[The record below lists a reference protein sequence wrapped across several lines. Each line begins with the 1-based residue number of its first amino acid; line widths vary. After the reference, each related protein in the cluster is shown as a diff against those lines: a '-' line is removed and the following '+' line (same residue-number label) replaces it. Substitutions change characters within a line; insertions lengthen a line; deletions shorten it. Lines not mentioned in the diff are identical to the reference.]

1 MDLDH
6 IIFSTNFKI
15 WFRKFKQT
23 PSERK
28 KYDWDKVVQKPVI
41 RLQYQ
46 LELKNRFD
54 ALNEVEG
61 PDTLDKKNC
70 ENSRSNYTKI
80 DCNPPKRGPNKLVS
94 DATLTLVVKR
104 GIEKKRYHQ
113 KKTTATKERWKNLV
127 KQVQESC
134 LEYDRRFTEGQV
146 AKLRKANQQRASRW
160 TWKIMTNITGKSA
173 PCSAVKL
180 NKLTDEIEKLL
191 QDLLGKWRKYF
202 SNLLN
207 AKLLPLLENYL
218 QLNQIS
224 I

>member
-28 KYDWDKVVQKPVI
+28 KYDCDKVVQKPVI
-41 RLQYQ
+41 RQQYQ

-134 LEYDRRFTEGQV
+134 LEYERRFTERQV
-146 AKLRKANQQRASRW
+146 AKPRKANQRRASRW

-173 PCSAVKL
+173 PCSAAKL
-180 NKLTDEIEKLL
+180 KKLTDEIEKLL
-191 QDLLGKWRKYF
+191 QDLLDKWRKYF

-218 QLNQIS
+218 QLNQI
-224 I
+224 

>member
-61 PDTLDKKNC
+61 PDTLDKKIV
-70 ENSRSNYTKI
+70 KI
-80 DCNPPKRGPNKLVS
+80 VGVTTQKLI
-94 DATLTLVVKR
+94 ATHRNV
-104 GIEKKRYHQ
+104 
-113 KKTTATKERWKNLV
+113 
-127 KQVQESC
+127 
-134 LEYDRRFTEGQV
+134 D
-146 AKLRKANQQRASRW
+146 
-160 TWKIMTNITGKSA
+160 
-173 PCSAVKL
+173 P
-180 NKLTDEIEKLL
+180 
-191 QDLLGKWRKYF
+191 
-202 SNLLN
+202 
-207 AKLLPLLENYL
+207 
-218 QLNQIS
+218 IS
-224 I
+224 WFLMQP